1 MKNNGLL
8 PPELFYTK
16 NHEWISVDENIV
28 TFGVTEYALNV
39 LGEIL
44 YLDLPEDGSRIN
56 TGAPFA
62 TIESARRIMDL
73 VAPFNG
79 LITEVNL
86 RLLDD
91 PSMANDD
98 PYGDGWLFMAELDN
112 ENALSALMRSE
123 EYKSWASK
131 ATSTSSIS

>member
-1 MKNNGLL
+1 MKNNGHI

-16 NHEWISVDENIV
+16 NHEWMSVDENIV
-28 TFGVTEYALNV
+28 TFGVTEYALKK

-44 YLDLPEDGSRIN
+44 YVDLPEDGSRISSSA
-56 TGAPFA
+56 TFA
-62 TIESARRIMDL
+62 SLESARNIMDL

-79 LITEVNL
+79 LVLETNL

-91 PSMANDD
+91 PSIANDD

-112 ENALSALMRSE
+112 EHALISLMRSE
-123 EYKSWASK
+123 EYKNLVIRSLEYDR
-131 ATSTSSIS
+131 